1 MSMTQTHHYK
11 SKTIAA
17 WLALLLGS
25 FGLHRL
31 YLYGWRDRLAW
42 LYPWPTLAGLYGVQR
57 MDLLG
62 QDDRLSWLLIPLL
75 GVMLVV
81 ATLSAII
88 YGLKSDE
95 KWDAQHNP
103 GQTPRQNGWGAVIA
117 VIASLL
123 IGGTCLMATIAFSAQ
138 RYFESQEQTQSSTP

>member
-1 MSMTQTHHYK
+1 MSTQKIARRK
-11 SKTIAA
+11 SKTVAA
-17 WLALLLGS
+17 WLALLLGC
-25 FGLHRL
+25 FGIHRL

-42 LYPWPTLAGLYGVQR
+42 AYPWPTLAGLYGIQR

-62 QDDRLSWLLIPLL
+62 QDDRLSWLLIPML
-75 GVMLVV
+75 GVMIVV

-103 GQTPRQNGWGAVIA
+103 GLAPSENGWGAIIA

-138 RYFESQEQTQSSTP
+138 RYFESQVEAQP